1 MLHRVLLKLE
11 DGESA
16 DPTVFVTDRASW
28 QPGDSFVAH
37 DGSQW
42 RILAVDTAPPFL
54 AEEGFEATW
63 VVKPL
68 N

>member
-1 MLHRVLLKLE
+1 M
-11 DGESA
+11 
-16 DPTVFVTDRASW
+16 FVTDRASW

-68 N
+68 D